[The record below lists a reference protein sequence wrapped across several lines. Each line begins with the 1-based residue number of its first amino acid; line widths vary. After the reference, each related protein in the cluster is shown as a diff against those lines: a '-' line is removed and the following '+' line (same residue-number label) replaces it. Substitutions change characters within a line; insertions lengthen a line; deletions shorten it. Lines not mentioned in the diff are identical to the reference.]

1 MLKVSTRNILAPV
14 QAAGLSVL
22 SKGLKTWCKPDDWPP
37 KGQNHCQQFRMLP
50 LLLLCL
56 QAPSYHSCSDVIE
69 RVMAADVMRSCLKL
83 VEDLLDVMPV
93 LLYQVRQ
100 AVQP

>member
-1 MLKVSTRNILAPV
+1 
-14 QAAGLSVL
+14 
-22 SKGLKTWCKPDDWPP
+22 
-37 KGQNHCQQFRMLP
+37 MLP